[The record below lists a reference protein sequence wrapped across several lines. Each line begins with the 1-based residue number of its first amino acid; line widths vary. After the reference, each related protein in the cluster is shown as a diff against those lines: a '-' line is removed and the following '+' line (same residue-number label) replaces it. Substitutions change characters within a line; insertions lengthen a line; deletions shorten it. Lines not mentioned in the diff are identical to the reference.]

1 MENGLWFVC
10 GYIICRIITG
20 LLNLV
25 QGYRAL
31 KQAEFDCLRI
41 LGSAAEAAAFLQ
53 QARKQ
58 IIDDPA
64 MSNDIKNQF
73 KVQAN
78 MEEFVFHTWKK
89 TSIESLILMYPTAYR
104 RSLKFSDWPSAMEHL
119 TELYKNPNKK
129 T

>member
-1 MENGLWFVC
+1 VENVLWFVS
-10 GYIICRIITG
+10 GYLVCRIITG

-25 QGYRAL
+25 QGFRAL

-41 LGSAAEAAAFLQ
+41 LGSTAESMAFLQ
-53 QARKQ
+53 QTRKQ

-64 MSNDIKNQF
+64 MSSEIKNQF
-73 KVQAN
+73 KIQTN
-78 MEEFVFHTWKK
+78 MEEFVFDTWKK

-104 RSLKFSDWPSAMEHL
+104 RSLKFSDWPSAMTHL
-119 TELYKNPNKK
+119 TELYKNPSKR

>member
-25 QGYRAL
+25 QGFREL

-41 LGSAAEAAAFLQ
+41 LGSTAESMAFLQ
-53 QARKQ
+53 QTRKQ

-64 MSNDIKNQF
+64 MSSEIKNQF
-73 KVQAN
+73 KIQTN
-78 MEEFVFHTWKK
+78 MEEFVFDTWKK

-104 RSLKFSDWPSAMEHL
+104 RSLKFSDWPSAMTHL
-119 TELYKNPNKK
+119 TELYKNPSKR

>member
-1 MENGLWFVC
+1 VENTLWFISGYLVC
-10 GYIICRIITG
+10 RLITG

-25 QGYRAL
+25 QGFRAL

-41 LGSAAEAAAFLQ
+41 LGSTAESMAFLQ
-53 QARKQ
+53 QTRKQ

-64 MSNDIKNQF
+64 MSSEIKNQF
-73 KVQAN
+73 KIQTN
-78 MEEFVFHTWKK
+78 MEEFVFDTWKK

-104 RSLKFSDWPSAMEHL
+104 RSLKFSDWPSAMTHL
-119 TELYKNPNKK
+119 TELYKNPSKR